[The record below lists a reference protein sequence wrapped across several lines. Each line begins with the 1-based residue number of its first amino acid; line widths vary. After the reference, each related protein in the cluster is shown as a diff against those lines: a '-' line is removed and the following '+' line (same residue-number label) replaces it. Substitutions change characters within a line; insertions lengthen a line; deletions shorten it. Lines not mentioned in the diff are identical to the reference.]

1 MSKQILW
8 FVLVFSVFSF
18 AEKDFDE
25 ARAEFVNPNL
35 LVEYAQ
41 GGSR

>member
-1 MSKQILW
+1 MVCPS
-8 FVLVFSVFSF
+8 FFVFSF

-25 ARAEFVNPNL
+25 ASAEFVNPNL